1 MAGVDIALV
10 IPLDGD
16 RVHLVEQYRRP
27 VDARSWE
34 FPSGDVEVGE
44 SPSDAAARE
53 LREETG
59 LVAGALVLLGV
70 VDVHPSTVPDR
81 CHVFLAED
89 LVPGPPDR
97 DAGEHDMRSAWF
109 TRSELHAMVRDGT
122 LADAKSLAAY
132 ALLMV
137 REAES

>member
-1 MAGVDIALV
+1 MDIALV
-10 IPLDGD
+10 IPLEGE

-44 SPSDAAARE
+44 SPTDAAAQE

-59 LVAGALVLLGV
+59 LVAGSLVPLGV
-70 VDVHPSTVPDR
+70 VDVHPSTLSDR
-81 CHVFLAED
+81 CHVVLATG
-89 LVPGPPDR
+89 LVAGPPDR
-97 DAGEHDMRSAWF
+97 DAGEQDMRSAWF
-109 TRSELHAMVRDGT
+109 TRSELHTMVRDGV

-132 ALLMV
+132 ALLLV
-137 REAES
+137 REA